1 MDHTMSC
8 KTLLLLSLLLPAL
21 VACQNPQRGS
31 EEYWFNK
38 MRDEQR
44 AQCRLLTAPLSE
56 SCLKDVAGK
65 KYQDFLRQRDDSSQT
80 KSS

>member
-1 MDHTMSC
+1 MDYTMSC
-8 KTLLLLSLLLPAL
+8 KTLLLLSLVLPAL

-44 AQCRLLTAPLSE
+44 AQCRLLPSPLSE
-56 SCLKDVAGK
+56 SCLKDVSSK
-65 KYQDFLRQRDDSSQT
+65 KYEEFQRQRSDAEN
-80 KSS
+80 

>member
-1 MDHTMSC
+1 MAGMMSRLIPFVI
-8 KTLLLLSLLLPAL
+8 LLLTL
-21 VACQNPQRGS
+21 VLTACQTPQRGS

-44 AQCRLLTAPLSE
+44 AQCRLLPSPLSE

-65 KYQDFLRQRDDSSQT
+65 KYEDFQRQRATNQNEST
-80 KSS
+80 

>member
-1 MDHTMSC
+1 MTS
-8 KTLLLLSLLLPAL
+8 KKLLLISLLLPVL
-21 VACQNPQRGS
+21 SACQNPQRGS

-44 AQCRLLTAPLSE
+44 AQCRQLPSPLSE

-65 KYQDFLRQRDDSSQT
+65 KYEDFQRQRDGAER
-80 KSS
+80 

>member
-8 KTLLLLSLLLPAL
+8 KTLLVLSLLLPAL

-44 AQCRLLTAPLSE
+44 AQCRLLPAPLSE

-65 KYQDFLRQRDDSSQT
+65 KYQDFLRQRDDNSQT